1 MQISTGGPN
10 TTQHQSTVGYP
21 GLTPNY
27 QYASNAV
34 HINGSKYVAVNLKD
48 IPANAT
54 IIAAPPAT
62 IRHSADLINYHRD
75 SARLARGDNV
85 GTS

>member
-1 MQISTGGPN
+1 M
-10 TTQHQSTVGYP
+10 
-21 GLTPNY
+21 
-27 QYASNAV
+27 

-62 IRHSADLINYHRD
+62 IRHSADLLNYHRD
-75 SARLARGDNV
+75 SVRIAGGDNLGISKV
-85 GTS
+85 YSEKFKSGH